1 MNAIVKAVR
10 IAAVLLITV
19 LLPACKNKP
28 VYMHFETL
36 PAEGWHA
43 DSLCTFTW
51 VPEDTTDTYQIL
63 FHLRH
68 TNAYP
73 YQNLWLFVT
82 RSEGNRSVCDTLE
95 IYLADDRGTWLGNG
109 RNGLISMPVLYDD
122 NYRPH
127 DTLTLSICQGM
138 RDTMLRGVRDV
149 GVEITVDN

>member
-36 PAEGWHA
+36 PTEGWHA

-51 VPEDTTDTYQIL
+51 APEDTTNTYQIL

-149 GVEITVDN
+149 GVEIIVDN

>member
-10 IAAVLLITV
+10 IAAVLLIMV

-36 PAEGWHA
+36 PTEGWHA

-51 VPEDTTDTYQIL
+51 APENTTNTYQIL

-82 RSEGNRSVCDTLE
+82 RNEGNRSVSDTLE

>member
-1 MNAIVKAVR
+1 
-10 IAAVLLITV
+10 
-19 LLPACKNKP
+19 
-28 VYMHFETL
+28 MHFETL

-51 VPEDTTDTYQIL
+51 APEDTTDTYQIL

-82 RSEGNRSVCDTLE
+82 RNEGNRSVCDTLE

-122 NYRPH
+122 NYRPR

-149 GVEITVDN
+149 GVEIIVDN